1 MANYR
6 FEVVSNENLAN
17 LVSLLESHG
26 NVKKV
31 EQTNFK
37 LPMES
42 RDDWWDSLFIEEES
56 SEYHSDKIK
65 RRNDEI

>member
-42 RDDWWDSLFIEEES
+42 RDDWWDTLFIEEE
-56 SEYHSDKIK
+56 E
-65 RRNDEI
+65 DE